1 MHCAVAPVSSPIFTP
16 SPRKM
21 SPVFCKPAT
30 APPPL
35 SLSSASSF
43 LIKQVA
49 PMPNG
54 GGGGGGGG
62 GGEEEVPAKAPP
74 ALKRKRPA
82 RINIP
87 VTSLMIDEA
96 RAASDSDRSSEV
108 VVEGEG
114 YSVYSKRGKRGG
126 VLEDRYAVV
135 LGTDGDSKQVNFHFL
150 FIEF

>member
-35 SLSSASSF
+35 SLSSASSI

-49 PMPNG
+49 PPPRN
-54 GGGGGGGG
+54 GGGG
-62 GGEEEVPAKAPP
+62 GGEEEVPPKASP

-87 VTSLMIDEA
+87 VTSLLIDEA
-96 RAASDSDRSSEV
+96 RKASDLDRSSEV

-135 LGTDGDSKQVNFHFL
+135 LGTDGDSKQVNFNFL
-150 FIEF
+150 FLEF